1 MKQILLISG
10 LSGAGKTSVTN
21 TLEDLGYRCIDQFPS
36 VLIPNLIDL
45 IQKDA
50 AYEYVAISVQIMDLE
65 YYFPLL
71 DNIEFNSRLI
81 LLDCDGKVLL
91 NRYKFSRRIHPLL
104 VSNMADTLE
113 EAIVLEKEKLDKYR
127 DRFEV
132 IDTTNLLTK
141 TLAKRILEYISLE
154 KQPKLT
160 LSFESF
166 GFKNGVAQ
174 DADMIFDVRFLPN
187 PYYIDELRDLTGND
201 AKVYD
206 YVLSFAKTKEYLKML
221 VAYLD
226 YVFEA
231 YQEEEKSHLTIAI
244 GCTGGQH
251 RSASIVNY
259 LFDHYQKRF
268 NCLKGHRDIKS

>member
-36 VLIPNLIDL
+36 ALIPNLIEL
-45 IQKDA
+45 IQNDS
-50 AYEYVAISVQIMDLE
+50 AYEYVAISVGIMDLE
-65 YYFPLL
+65 HYFALL

-81 LLDCDGKVLL
+81 LLDCDFKVLL

-104 VSNMADTLE
+104 VSNVADTLE
-113 EAIVLEKEKLDKYR
+113 EAISLEKEKLAKYI

-132 IDTTNLLTK
+132 IDTTNMSTK
-141 TLAKRILEYISLE
+141 ALAKRILEYISLD
-154 KQPKLT
+154 KKAKLT

-187 PYYIDELRDLTGND
+187 PYYIDELRNLTGND
-201 AKVYD
+201 EAVYN
-206 YVLSFAKTKEYLKML
+206 YVMSDEKTKAYLKEL

-226 YVFEA
+226 FVFKA
-231 YQEEEKSHLTIAI
+231 YEGEEKRHLTIAI

-259 LFDHYQKRF
+259 LYDYYCERF

>member
-36 VLIPNLIDL
+36 GLIPNLIDL
-45 IQKDA
+45 IQKDS
-50 AYEYVAISVQIMDLE
+50 AYEYVAISMQIMDLE
-65 YYFPLL
+65 HYFPML

-81 LLDCDGKVLL
+81 LLDCDEKVLL

-104 VSNMADTLE
+104 VSNIADTLE
-113 EAIVLEKEKLDKYR
+113 EAISLEKEKLDKYR

-132 IDTTNLLTK
+132 IDTTNMSTRA
-141 TLAKRILEYISLE
+141 LAKRVLEYISLE

-187 PYYIDELRDLTGND
+187 PYYVDELRDLTGND

-206 YVLSFAKTKEYLKML
+206 YVMSFDKTREYLKML

-226 YVFEA
+226 YVFDA
-231 YQEEEKSHLTIAI
+231 YKGEEKRHLTIAI

-259 LFDHYQKRF
+259 LFDHYKERF
-268 NCLKGHRDIKS
+268 NCLKGHRDIRP